1 MRRRRGDIA
10 KGWRHRS
17 LSVAFAQKITSFY
30 TAPIRAVTT
39 IVRGEMGVIF
49 IFSSLFY
56 SFVVLFFFSLPGPLF
71 CRQLT
76 YGMSG
81 DYTVRYG
88 LGGRKTWRR
97 ETNKRRKKNG
107 IFSLS
112 FSGSRGFGRP
122 LPQRHA
128 HVRRAAATLCSLRAT
143 SFSVHFFFF
152 FSSCVFSK
160 LHIIVC
166 RTASLS
172 YFLSFVCCHF
182 VNVIYW
188 HERIPR
194 FPALLIPRLSHF
206 LYKRKKKKENSGCI
220 HHVLLFFSSPFNWIE
235 CTQHATL
242 SFIFPDWPV
251 DLRSNSVLFSGMK
264 REIFLQCGMLLMLA
278 CFFHTCY
285 LSPTQTEG
293 KRETRNDTV
302 TVNYFSSVW
311 KEREREKKNRI

>member
-1 MRRRRGDIA
+1 MDSAAEKHEDG
-10 KGWRHRS
+10 K
-17 LSVAFAQKITSFY
+17 QTK
-30 TAPIRAVTT
+30 
-39 IVRGEMGVIF
+39 EEK
-49 IFSSLFY
+49 
-56 SFVVLFFFSLPGPLF
+56 
-71 CRQLT
+71 
-76 YGMSG
+76 
-81 DYTVRYG
+81 
-88 LGGRKTWRR
+88 KT
-97 ETNKRRKKNG
+97 E
-107 IFSLS
+107 FSLS
-112 FSGSRGFGRP
+112 LSLAAGGLAAPFHNDTRTSGALLQRYVVYVQHRSRY
-122 LPQRHA
+122 
-128 HVRRAAATLCSLRAT
+128 T
-143 SFSVHFFFF
+143 FFFF

-311 KEREREKKNRI
+311 KERERKKKQNLIRPLDPPKEAKRCHLCVGWLGRLHAV